1 MQRLCPFLTASLFL
15 VSALAPAADA
25 GRVAGVGLQDAAGTA
40 RIEKQDKI
48 DEPLPD
54 KRPDIAEMIAK
65 LDADVAKNTPTGD
78 NDAVAD
84 IDKLYQE
91 FPKCGP
97 KDRASVV
104 KALSKCFE
112 AKRKEAEEG
121 VPNNKMHIA
130 AARALGDMGPEST
143 KPLVGWV
150 GHKNFRKDLVLQ
162 RYLLLS
168 LGKTRD
174 KDGLKTLVV
183 NLENKDA
190 SIVSAAAEAMGDFAE
205 SDQATRKEVFDALL
219 KPLMSAKSQADVV
232 STDQIAKDRFDII
245 KAAIITSLGKL
256 AKHTEQD
263 PDEWQR
269 WWNKNKRADW
279 DAPQ

>member
-1 MQRLCPFLTASLFL
+1 MSRLRLLFVASLVLFPIAFAP
-15 VSALAPAADA
+15 VASA
-25 GRVAGVGLQDAAGTA
+25 A
-40 RIEKQDKI
+40 RIEKQDKV

-65 LDADVAKNTPTGD
+65 LEADVAKNTPTGD
-78 NDAVAD
+78 NDAIGD

-97 KDRASVV
+97 KDRGAVV

-121 VPNNKMHIA
+121 VPNNKLHIA

-190 SIVSAAAEAMGDFAE
+190 SIVSAAAEAMGDFADA
-205 SDQATRKEVFDALL
+205 DQTLRKEVFDSLL
-219 KPLMSAKSQADVV
+219 KPLMSAKSSADVV
-232 STDQIAKDRFDII
+232 STDQTAKDRFDII

-256 AKHTEQD
+256 SKHTEQD

-279 DAPQ
+279 DAAQ

>member
-1 MQRLCPFLTASLFL
+1 MSLFRPL
-15 VSALAPAADA
+15 VALSLLVPIAFAPPA
-25 GRVAGVGLQDAAGTA
+25 GAIPRDS
-40 RIEKQDKI
+40 QDKV

-54 KRPDIAEMIAK
+54 KRPDVAELIAK
-65 LDADVAKNTPTGD
+65 LEADVAKNTPAGD
-78 NDAVAD
+78 SDAVGD

-91 FPKCGP
+91 FPKSGP
-97 KDRASVV
+97 KDRIAIV

-112 AKRKEAEEG
+112 AKRKETEEG
-121 VPNNKMHIA
+121 VPNNKMYIA
-130 AARALGDMGPEST
+130 AARAMGDMGPEST

-174 KDGLKTLVV
+174 KDGLKTLIVS
-183 NLENKDA
+183 LENKDA
-190 SIVSAAAEAMGDFAE
+190 AIVSAAAEAMGEFAE
-205 SDQATRKEVFDALL
+205 APQDVRKEVFDALL
-219 KPLMSAKSQADVV
+219 KPLMAAKSAADVV
-232 STDQIAKDRFDII
+232 STDQTAKDRFDII

-256 AKHTEQD
+256 SKHQEQD